1 MATTSGL
8 ASLDVDVLGT
18 YTLTYTV
25 SDSSGNKATPKTR
38 TVSVVDTE
46 DPIIVLVGDA
56 SATHE
61 LGSAYSDPGATVSDN
76 HDNSVTVNVSGSV
89 NGLVAGTYTLTYD
102 STDASG
108 NQAIATRTVIVQDTL
123 APVISLQGNAIVS
136 HLVGTA
142 YSDAG
147 VAAMDAAEGTV
158 DVTTSGAVQADLLGN
173 YLLRFTA
180 TDSSGNDAIVTRT
193 VKVVDTVAP
202 VIVIN
207 GDAEVTQQL
216 GSSYNDPGALL
227 TDNYDDDV
235 ALTASGSVD
244 VNTAGT
250 YTLTYTGEDSSKN
263 QAAPVTRTIEV
274 VDLVAPV
281 IVLNGASSV
290 SHQIGSAYTDAGSTV
305 TDNIDADL
313 SATVAGSVDVN
324 TLGTYTLSFSATD
337 SSGNKAATVTR
348 TITVVDSAP
357 PLITL
362 LGDADMT
369 IALGSTFTDPFA
381 TAEDAQDGSVD
392 VVVIGEVDSSTA
404 EHLHPDLH
412 RL

>member
-1 MATTSGL
+1 M
-8 ASLDVDVLGT
+8 
-18 YTLTYTV
+18 
-25 SDSSGNKATPKTR
+25 
-38 TVSVVDTE
+38 
-46 DPIIVLVGDA
+46 
-56 SATHE
+56 
-61 LGSAYSDPGATVSDN
+61 
-76 HDNSVTVNVSGSV
+76 
-89 NGLVAGTYTLTYD
+89 
-102 STDASG
+102 
-108 NQAIATRTVIVQDTL
+108 
-123 APVISLQGNAIVS
+123 
-136 HLVGTA
+136 
-142 YSDAG
+142 
-147 VAAMDAAEGTV
+147 
-158 DVTTSGAVQADLLGN
+158 
-173 YLLRFTA
+173 
-180 TDSSGNDAIVTRT
+180 
-193 VKVVDTVAP
+193 
-202 VIVIN
+202 
-207 GDAEVTQQL
+207 
-216 GSSYNDPGALL
+216 

-290 SHQIGSAYTDAGSTV
+290 SHQVGSAYTDAGSTV
-305 TDNIDADL
+305 TDNIDDDL

-392 VVVIGEVDSSTA
+392 VVVIGEADSNTAGTYTLTYTASDGQGNQADPVTRTVNVEVVDNDPVIALVGDASMSIDLGSTFTEPGGQCDRCGRRRSCRNHVWKC
-404 EHLHPDLH
+404 EHIHC
-412 RL
+412 R